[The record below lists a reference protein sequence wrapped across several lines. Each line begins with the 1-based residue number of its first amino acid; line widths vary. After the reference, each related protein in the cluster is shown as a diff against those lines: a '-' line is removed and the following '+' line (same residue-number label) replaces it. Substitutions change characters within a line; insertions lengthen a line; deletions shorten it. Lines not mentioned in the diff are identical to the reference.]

1 MKNEKNNVFVLESSE
16 LDIDLNVL
24 EEALEKLTK
33 KVKRVAKK
41 NGFSKKLKSKADAE
55 LWVLT

>member
-55 LWVLT
+55 L